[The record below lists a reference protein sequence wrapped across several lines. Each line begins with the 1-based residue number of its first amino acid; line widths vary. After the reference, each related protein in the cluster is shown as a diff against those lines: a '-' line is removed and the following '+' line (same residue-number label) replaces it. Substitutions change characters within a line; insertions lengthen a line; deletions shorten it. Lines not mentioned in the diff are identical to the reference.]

1 LFKTFLSLRYLRT
14 RRTNWIGVSGIF
26 VAVAAL
32 IMILSIMAG
41 FLQESRDT
49 LRGSLSD
56 LIVQPRFDTPGR
68 DGRPLLK
75 DGAKTLEIV
84 RADPRVAA
92 ACLELQWFG
101 LLTMEGRQMI
111 LSDPMMAGMSG
122 VHLVGIDVEDELA
135 TTDLRAALEA
145 PPRVAVQRVVD
156 VEDPFRAP
164 PTFDPGDDVPR
175 PRVVVGEQLASRWGM
190 SWGDEITIGTAV
202 FDPQTGEPSDYNSMD
217 FQVAGTFRSKENEAD
232 LGRIYL
238 DRRDLADLLGLDAD
252 YNTVLV
258 RLHDYER
265 HKRAVV
271 ADLRER
277 LAAANLLHPP
287 DSSVGRWEV
296 LTWEDFRR
304 NLLAAIQNEKA
315 LMGVMLSLV
324 LVVAGFTVFAILSM
338 MVSEKRRD
346 IGILCA
352 LGSTSRGVLA
362 LFLMIGAWEAVVG
375 AGLGTLAGILG
386 ATYID
391 SIELWLSST
400 FGIQIFDR
408 GVYLF
413 DHIPHVIDPLG
424 VALIVL
430 GAVVCTLA
438 FAALP
443 AWRASRL
450 NPIDA
455 LRYE

>member
-1 LFKTFLSLRYLRT
+1 MFKTFLSLRYLRT

-122 VHLVGIDVEDELA
+122 VHLVGI
-135 TTDLRAALEA
+135 
-145 PPRVAVQRVVD
+145 D